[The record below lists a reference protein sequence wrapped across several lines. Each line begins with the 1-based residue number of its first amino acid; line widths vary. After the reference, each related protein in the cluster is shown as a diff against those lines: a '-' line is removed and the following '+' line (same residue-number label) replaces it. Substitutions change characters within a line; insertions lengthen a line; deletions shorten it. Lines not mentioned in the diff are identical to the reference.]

1 MPRGRARGY
10 DDQREQILAR
20 ASKLFAR
27 RGYTATSMNEVAEAC
42 GVSKP
47 SLYHYFRDKQQ
58 LLLEI
63 AAAHVARLEALV
75 EEVGAE
81 THEPE
86 GRVRRLITAFLE
98 VYAGAQAEH
107 RVLTEDV
114 RFLPPADRRRVLDG
128 ERKVVAAF
136 ADAIAEARPELRTH
150 ELDKPLTMLLFGMMN
165 WMFTWLKPRGELSH
179 ADMAPVVADL
189 FFGGLGAVR
198 APGEPAHPLSAHA
211 QRRHRMPHPA
221 KLVVAIGLAAAA
233 TLVNADINVGVT
245 VSATGPAASLGI
257 PEKNT
262 IALMPQTIGGQ
273 KVNYIVLDDASDTTT
288 AVANASKL
296 ITESKVDIV
305 LGSTTTP
312 NSLAMIDVAAESQ
325 TPMISMAAS
334 STIVEPVDAKRR
346 WIFKTP
352 QNDIMMSLAI
362 ATHMQLRGIKTVG
375 FIGFNDAYG
384 EGWFREF
391 SKVASVKGLTIVA
404 SERYSRTDTSVTG
417 QVLKLVSAKPDAILI
432 AASGT
437 PAVLPQRTLKERGYA
452 GQYYQTHGVAN
463 NDFLRVGGKDVEGTY
478 LPAGPVLVAAQL
490 PPNNPVRAS
499 ALDYIAKYEAANGKG
514 SVSTFGAH
522 AWDAGR
528 LMSAAAAVALKT
540 AQPGTPAFRAALRD
554 ALEKVSELHGAH
566 GVFNMS
572 PTDHL
577 GLDQR
582 ARVMVKIENGT
593 WKYQP

>member
-1 MPRGRARGY
+1 
-10 DDQREQILAR
+10 
-20 ASKLFAR
+20 
-27 RGYTATSMNEVAEAC
+27 
-42 GVSKP
+42 
-47 SLYHYFRDKQQ
+47 
-58 LLLEI
+58 
-63 AAAHVARLEALV
+63 
-75 EEVGAE
+75 
-81 THEPE
+81 
-86 GRVRRLITAFLE
+86 
-98 VYAGAQAEH
+98 
-107 RVLTEDV
+107 
-114 RFLPPADRRRVLDG
+114 
-128 ERKVVAAF
+128 
-136 ADAIAEARPELRTH
+136 
-150 ELDKPLTMLLFGMMN
+150 
-165 WMFTWLKPRGELSH
+165 
-179 ADMAPVVADL
+179 
-189 FFGGLGAVR
+189 
-198 APGEPAHPLSAHA
+198 
-211 QRRHRMPHPA
+211 MPHPA
-221 KLVVAIGLAAAA
+221 KLVIAIGLAAAA
-233 TLVNADINVGVT
+233 TVASADINVGVT

-288 AVANASKL
+288 AVANTRKL

-312 NSLAMIDVAAESQ
+312 NSLAMIDVASESQ

-346 WIFKTP
+346 WVFKTP

-362 ATHMQLRGIKTVG
+362 ATHMQFRGIKTVG

-417 QVLKLVSAKPDAILI
+417 QILKLVSAKPDAILI

-463 NDFLRVGGKDVEGTY
+463 NDFLRVGGKDVDGTY

-490 PPNNPVRAS
+490 PANNPVRAS
-499 ALDYIAKYEAANGKG
+499 ALDYIAKYEAANGQG

-528 LMSAAAAVALKT
+528 LMSTAAAVALKT

-582 ARVMVKIENGT
+582 ARVMVKIENGA